1 MTSGRCVADR
11 PLLAHNSGAF
21 PLLNCP
27 TGHGN
32 GLVSGQTSERSIG
45 IPQNARMVKPSVSL
59 VRPAVTV
66 HEFRDPTAANAG
78 IELIDQDA
86 VQLQSKTLG
95 VRRVIVRLEAATV
108 VFHSVN
114 LRVRTHT
121 RVHEGQLAYVTFGA
135 QATGTVNGMPVRPGM
150 MLAAEPDAEGRFV
163 VDAGWESITFL
174 LRPQDIR
181 AHLKARRRGS
191 EFRRP
196 HGLEALH
203 VNPERALALF
213 EWGKLLVETA
223 ARQPALFN
231 DRERER
237 IAAQVELVE
246 TLLTTLSG
254 ASDLQ
259 PTRSDRTRQA
269 RSLTVK
275 IAEDYA
281 LLHAGEPLYVT
292 DLCRAA
298 AVSERTLEY
307 AFKEVLA
314 LTPVAYLLRL
324 RLHRVRQ
331 ALLAA
336 TPGTTTV
343 SAEALNWGFWHFGE
357 FSRAYKECFG
367 ELPSETLRS
376 SRVEPPR

>member
-1 MTSGRCVADR
+1 
-11 PLLAHNSGAF
+11 
-21 PLLNCP
+21 
-27 TGHGN
+27 
-32 GLVSGQTSERSIG
+32 
-45 IPQNARMVKPSVSL
+45 MVKPSVNL

-66 HEFRDPTAANAG
+66 HEFSDPTDANAG

-86 VQLQSKTLG
+86 VQLQSKTLR

-108 VFHSVN
+108 ISHSVN

-121 RVHEGQLAYVTFGA
+121 RVLEGQLAYVTFGPE
-135 QATGTVNGMPVRPGM
+135 ATGTVNGMPVRPGM
-150 MLAAEPDAEGRFV
+150 MLGAAPDAEARFV
-163 VDAGWESITFL
+163 VDAGWESMTFM

-191 EFRRP
+191 EVRRP
-196 HGLEALH
+196 HGLEALQ

-213 EWGKLLVETA
+213 EWGKLLVDTA
-223 ARQPALFN
+223 AHQPSLFN
-231 DRERER
+231 DWEQERV
-237 IAAQVELVE
+237 AAQVELVE
-246 TLLTTLSG
+246 TLLATLSG
-254 ASDLQ
+254 ASDFQ

-269 RSLTVK
+269 QSLTVK
-275 IAEDYA
+275 TAEDYA
-281 LLHAGEPLYVT
+281 LSHAGEPLYVT

-331 ALLAA
+331 ALFAA
-336 TPGTTTV
+336 TPGSTTV